1 MEGSYETQY
10 SSRPD
15 AGFIGEN
22 MQETY
27 VDIMIQSLNKKIQVL
42 DRIIELNLIQK
53 ETLEDPKAEIEEFD
67 KTVEEKSQL
76 IEQMQQL
83 DSGFEKLYARV
94 QEELQANKEAYV
106 QQIQTMQ
113 SCIRRITDKSMEIQA
128 QEARNRDL
136 MVRKFA
142 YVKETAKNVRTNSKI
157 ASQYYKNMMN
167 LNYVDPQFMDN
178 KK

>member
-1 MEGSYETQY
+1 
-10 SSRPD
+10 
-15 AGFIGEN
+15 

-27 VDIMIQSLNKKIQVL
+27 VDIMIQSLNKKLQVL
-42 DRIIELNLIQK
+42 DQIIQINLKQK
-53 ETLEDPKAEIEEFD
+53 DILENSKAPVDAFD

-94 QEELQANKEAYV
+94 QEELQTNKAAYTE
-106 QQIQTMQ
+106 QIKTMQ

-142 YVKETAKNVRTNSKI
+142 FVKETAKNVRTNSKA
-157 ASQYYKNMMN
+157 ASQYYKNMMK

>member
-1 MEGSYETQY
+1 
-10 SSRPD
+10 
-15 AGFIGEN
+15 

-42 DRIIELNLIQK
+42 ERIIELNIVQK
-53 ETLEDPKAEIEEFD
+53 EILEDTKAEIEQFD
-67 KTVEEKSQL
+67 KVVEEKAQL

-94 QEELQANKEAYV
+94 QEELQENRDIYAQK
-106 QQIQTMQ
+106 IKTMQ
-113 SCIRRITDKSMEIQA
+113 SAIRSITDKSMEIQA

-136 MVRKFA
+136 MVRKFT
-142 YVKETAKNVRTNSKI
+142 YVKETAKNVRTNSK
-157 ASQYYKNMMN
+157 AATQYYKNMMK
-167 LNYVDPQFMDN
+167 LNFVDPQFMDN